1 MHNRLN
7 KTTIC
12 SVLCIDIVGHSRKPD
27 ADQIRQKEH
36 FNALVEAALSPVPKN
51 DRAILDTGDGAAI
64 AFFGAPEDA
73 LTTALLIRD
82 GISDDN
88 RLHPQHLFEL
98 RMGIHL
104 GPVRVVRD
112 INDIFNI
119 VGDGLNASQQ
129 VMSFAAPNRILASR
143 SYYEII
149 SPGNNDVIRLFAHFG
164 SKKDHDE
171 REYDMYIVGRAES
184 ESRTG
189 WREVLG
195 QLEKIH
201 PNPAFWIR
209 AATLG
214 VIGLAAL
221 AVMLSH
227 LFEAPSAAPQAE
239 AAPLGLD
246 PVPVADEAHAKH
258 QSAEKKPA
266 RAPLQCTEAERM
278 LNQCN

>member
-12 SVLCIDIVGHSRKPD
+12 SVLCVDIVGHSRKPD

-36 FNALVEAALSPVPKN
+36 FNQLVEAALSAVPKN

-73 LTTALLIRD
+73 LTAALLIRD

-88 RLHPQHLFEL
+88 RLHLHHPFEL
-98 RMGIHL
+98 RMGINL

-129 VMSFAAPNRILASR
+129 LMSFAAPNRILVSR
-143 SYYEII
+143 SYYEIVA
-149 SPGNNDVIRLFAHFG
+149 PGNDDVIRLFSHFG
-164 SKKDHDE
+164 IKKDNDE

-184 ESRTG
+184 ESRAV
-189 WREVLG
+189 WREVFG
-195 QLEKIH
+195 QLKKIR

-209 AATLG
+209 TATLG
-214 VIGLAAL
+214 VMGLAAL
-221 AVMLSH
+221 VLLLSH
-227 LFEAPSAAPQAE
+227 LFESPLAASRME
-239 AAPLGLD
+239 AVPPGLD
-246 PVPVADEAHAKH
+246 TAPVTEAAHAKH
-258 QSAEKKPA
+258 PSADRKPV
-266 RAPLQCTEAERM
+266 RVQCTEAERM